1 MWWAPPEDKP
11 GILFPPNGFIY
22 IFLPRC
28 LPVSLS
34 PRPRRTENGKKRRQG
49 KAALVLRPGAFPC
62 WRASDMRG
70 LALLSLPCCFLP
82 AGGAG
87 RGQVRSVVGKACGAG
102 GGAVVGPHA
111 THVSTGSC
119 RRPGGSQAGSSADR
133 RLAGTLCGWSV
144 RAGG

>member
-34 PRPRRTENGKKRRQG
+34 PRPRRTENGKKT
-49 KAALVLRPGAFPC
+49 KARKSRARLAPG
-62 WRASDMRG
+62 R
-70 LALLSLPCCFLP
+70 LSLL
-82 AGGAG
+82 AGEWHAGPGPPVTPLLFSPSRWGRPRAGSFGGGKSVWG
-87 RGQVRSVVGKACGAG
+87 RGG
-102 GGAVVGPHA
+102 VVGPHA